1 MFRILEKMKKPKN
14 KFKFNTI
21 YTQKEITLD
30 LAKYDEETKNSIIK
44 FISEITRKSNYSYR
58 EFVEL
63 YNKMPEYLNSDLED
77 FYKTQIKTLF
87 QGSIYLTDCFSKYKE
102 LHLKD
107 ICKENEK
114 VLIIGTGT
122 NSKIQTLK
130 SISNFGN
137 SEFLVIQ
144 NYNNNFDAN
153 VNIYKNP
160 EIPDAV
166 SINVILKNDEVL
178 INKLANSLSEKE
190 LNKNNIKK
198 ALSENDLD
206 YIVDID
212 DILIQKNK
220 VELVDIINEVKD
232 ILVYSKKDILKNL
245 FSQLLKCGS
254 EFKIE
259 CIKNG
264 SLIIIDE
271 SILDKDDKKNIE
283 LENIENNTDE
293 FPDENSELENE
304 NIEENKEIEQIE
316 EENTEE
322 ENKKNTLDELDEF
335 VCLNVIIPRITN
347 LEQLQISLNNIITSN
362 LSFKSLT
369 PLIEE
374 LNIFIKSNEKITYKT
389 KYGNAIDNQ
398 TEFINDILYDYKV
411 VLTHSPNGIID
422 AEFDKF
428 IKILIETGRINNTK
442 IVVDEDIIPTIKTMI
457 SRLPEFNSSNI
468 IDVDYKVESIK
479 NNIIQVENFRKV
491 PLSFSESKTELEK
504 LSFNIPISKIVF
516 YSLYYQNTFINNYEL
531 KINSMDSEK
540 IIDIHKNTNI
550 LKTSLIE
557 EFSKLFFTTI
567 NNQILNSIK
576 KQETKISLEKV
587 IYVEKD
593 YLKDFL
599 MKIEEELTDKTI
611 DKLNNDIIKI
621 VKSLNSDYRSEIL
634 NTVKSTVNLDNQDIN
649 FYTIFIKTLQKSDI
663 LTDLNINFIVEE

>member
-30 LAKYDEETKNSIIK
+30 LVKYDEETKISIIK
-44 FISEITRKSNYSYR
+44 FISEITSKSNYSYR

-77 FYKTQIKTLF
+77 FYKAQIETLF

-114 VLIIGTGT
+114 VLIVGTGT

-160 EIPDAV
+160 ELPDAV
-166 SINVILKNDEVL
+166 SINVILKNDEILV
-178 INKLANSLSEKE
+178 NKLANSLSEKE

-232 ILVYSKKDILKNL
+232 ILVYSKKYILKNL

-283 LENIENNTDE
+283 LENIENDNDE
-293 FPDENSELENE
+293 FHDENSELENE

-316 EENTEE
+316 EENTEQ

-389 KYGNAIDNQ
+389 KYGNVIDNQ

-491 PLSFSESKTELEK
+491 PLGFSESKTELEE

-540 IIDIHKNTNI
+540 IIDIHKNTNV

-599 MKIEEELTDKTI
+599 IKIEEELTDKTI

-621 VKSLNSDYRSEIL
+621 VKSLNSDYRNEIL
-634 NTVKSTVNLDNQDIN
+634 NTIKSTVNLDNQDIN

>member
-153 VNIYKNP
+153 IKIYKNP
-160 EIPDAV
+160 ELPDAV

-428 IKILIETGRINNTK
+428 IKFLIETGRINNTK
-442 IVVDEDIIPTIKTMI
+442 IVVDEDIIPTIKTII
-457 SRLPEFNSSNI
+457 SRLHEFNSSNI

-491 PLSFSESKTELEK
+491 PLNFSENKTELEE

-516 YSLYYQNTFINNYEL
+516 YSLYYQNTFINNYEM

-540 IIDIHKNTNI
+540 IIDIHKNTNV

-599 MKIEEELTDKTI
+599 IKIEEELTDKTI

-621 VKSLNSDYRSEIL
+621 VKSLNSDYRNEIL
-634 NTVKSTVNLDNQDIN
+634 NTIKSTVNLDNQDIN

>member
-153 VNIYKNP
+153 IKIYKNP
-160 EIPDAV
+160 ELPDAV

-428 IKILIETGRINNTK
+428 IKFLIETGRINNTK
-442 IVVDEDIIPTIKTMI
+442 IVVDEDIIPTIKTII
-457 SRLPEFNSSNI
+457 SRLHEFNSSNI

-491 PLSFSESKTELEK
+491 PLNFSESKTELEK

-599 MKIEEELTDKTI
+599 IKIEEELTDKTI

>member
-44 FISEITRKSNYSYR
+44 FISEITSKSNYSYR

-77 FYKTQIKTLF
+77 FYKTQIETLF

-160 EIPDAV
+160 ELPDAV

-316 EENTEE
+316 EENMEE

-491 PLSFSESKTELEK
+491 PLNFSESKTELEK

-516 YSLYYQNTFINNYEL
+516 YSLYYQNTFINNYEM

-599 MKIEEELTDKTI
+599 IKIEEELTDKTI

>member
-44 FISEITRKSNYSYR
+44 FISEITSKSNYSYR

-77 FYKTQIKTLF
+77 FYKTQIETLF

-160 EIPDAV
+160 ELPDAV

-599 MKIEEELTDKTI
+599 IKIEEELTDKTI

-621 VKSLNSDYRSEIL
+621 VKSLNSDYRNEIL
-634 NTVKSTVNLDNQDIN
+634 NTIKSTVNLDNQDIN

>member
-77 FYKTQIKTLF
+77 FYKTQIETLF

-153 VNIYKNP
+153 IKIYKNP
-160 EIPDAV
+160 ELPDAV

-428 IKILIETGRINNTK
+428 IKFLIETGRINNTK
-442 IVVDEDIIPTIKTMI
+442 IVVDEDIIPTIKTII

-491 PLSFSESKTELEK
+491 PLNFSENKTELEE

-516 YSLYYQNTFINNYEL
+516 YSLYYQNTFINNYEM

-599 MKIEEELTDKTI
+599 IKIEEELTDKTI

>member
-44 FISEITRKSNYSYR
+44 FISEITSKSNYSYR

-77 FYKTQIKTLF
+77 FYKTQIETLF

-491 PLSFSESKTELEK
+491 PLNFSESKTELEK

-599 MKIEEELTDKTI
+599 IKIEEELTDKTI

-621 VKSLNSDYRSEIL
+621 VKSLNSDYRNEIL
-634 NTVKSTVNLDNQDIN
+634 NTIKSTVNLDNQDIN

>member
-14 KFKFNTI
+14 KFKSNTI

-44 FISEITRKSNYSYR
+44 FISEITSKSNYSYR

-77 FYKTQIKTLF
+77 FYKTQIETLF

-160 EIPDAV
+160 ELPDAV

-293 FPDENSELENE
+293 FPDENSKLENE

-491 PLSFSESKTELEK
+491 PLNFSESKTELEK

-516 YSLYYQNTFINNYEL
+516 YSLYYQNTFINNYEM

-599 MKIEEELTDKTI
+599 IKIEEELTDKTI

>member
-44 FISEITRKSNYSYR
+44 FISEITSKSNYSYR

-77 FYKTQIKTLF
+77 FYKTQIETLF

-304 NIEENKEIEQIE
+304 NIEENKEIEQI
-316 EENTEE
+316 EE

-599 MKIEEELTDKTI
+599 IKIEEELTDKTI

>member
-153 VNIYKNP
+153 IKIYKNP
-160 EIPDAV
+160 ELPDAV

-428 IKILIETGRINNTK
+428 IKFLIETGRINNTK
-442 IVVDEDIIPTIKTMI
+442 IVVDEDIIPTIKTII

-491 PLSFSESKTELEK
+491 PLNFSENKTELEE

-516 YSLYYQNTFINNYEL
+516 YSLYYQNTFINNYEM

-540 IIDIHKNTNI
+540 IIDIHKNTNV

-599 MKIEEELTDKTI
+599 IKIEEELTDKTI

-621 VKSLNSDYRSEIL
+621 VKSLNSDYRNEIL
-634 NTVKSTVNLDNQDIN
+634 NTIKSTVNLDNQDIN

>member
-153 VNIYKNP
+153 IKIYKNP
-160 EIPDAV
+160 ELPDAV

-316 EENTEE
+316 EENMEE
-322 ENKKNTLDELDEF
+322 ENKKNTLDEF

-491 PLSFSESKTELEK
+491 PLNFSESKTELEK

-599 MKIEEELTDKTI
+599 IKIEEELTDKTI

>member
-44 FISEITRKSNYSYR
+44 FISEITSKSNYSYR

-77 FYKTQIKTLF
+77 FYKTQIETLF

-428 IKILIETGRINNTK
+428 TKILIETGRINNTK

-491 PLSFSESKTELEK
+491 PLNFSESKTELEK

-516 YSLYYQNTFINNYEL
+516 YSLYYQNTFINNYEM

-599 MKIEEELTDKTI
+599 IKIEEELTDKTI

>member
-153 VNIYKNP
+153 IKIYKNP
-160 EIPDAV
+160 ELPDAV

-316 EENTEE
+316 EENMEE
-322 ENKKNTLDELDEF
+322 ENKKNTLDEF

-491 PLSFSESKTELEK
+491 PLNFSESKTELEK

-516 YSLYYQNTFINNYEL
+516 YSLYYQNTFINNYEM

-599 MKIEEELTDKTI
+599 IKIEEELTDKTI

>member
-44 FISEITRKSNYSYR
+44 FISEITSKSNYSYR

-77 FYKTQIKTLF
+77 FYKTQIETLF

-153 VNIYKNP
+153 IKIYKNP
-160 EIPDAV
+160 ELPDAV

-428 IKILIETGRINNTK
+428 IKILIETGRIDNTK

-491 PLSFSESKTELEK
+491 PLNFSESKTELEK

-516 YSLYYQNTFINNYEL
+516 YSLYYQNTFINNYEM

-599 MKIEEELTDKTI
+599 IKIEEELTDKTI

>member
-1 MFRILEKMKKPKN
+1 M
-14 KFKFNTI
+14 
-21 YTQKEITLD
+21 
-30 LAKYDEETKNSIIK
+30 
-44 FISEITRKSNYSYR
+44 
-58 EFVEL
+58 
-63 YNKMPEYLNSDLED
+63 
-77 FYKTQIKTLF
+77 
-87 QGSIYLTDCFSKYKE
+87 
-102 LHLKD
+102 
-107 ICKENEK
+107 
-114 VLIIGTGT
+114 
-122 NSKIQTLK
+122 
-130 SISNFGN
+130 
-137 SEFLVIQ
+137 
-144 NYNNNFDAN
+144 
-153 VNIYKNP
+153 
-160 EIPDAV
+160 
-166 SINVILKNDEVL
+166 
-178 INKLANSLSEKE
+178 
-190 LNKNNIKK
+190 
-198 ALSENDLD
+198 
-206 YIVDID
+206 
-212 DILIQKNK
+212 
-220 VELVDIINEVKD
+220 
-232 ILVYSKKDILKNL
+232 

-428 IKILIETGRINNTK
+428 IKFLIETGRINNTK
-442 IVVDEDIIPTIKTMI
+442 IVVDEDIIPTIKTII

-491 PLSFSESKTELEK
+491 PLNFSENKTELEE

-516 YSLYYQNTFINNYEL
+516 YSLYYQNTFINNYEM

-540 IIDIHKNTNI
+540 IIDIHKNTNV

-599 MKIEEELTDKTI
+599 IKIEEELTDKTI

-621 VKSLNSDYRSEIL
+621 VKSLNSDYRNEIL
-634 NTVKSTVNLDNQDIN
+634 NTIKSTVNLDNQDIN

>member
-44 FISEITRKSNYSYR
+44 FISEITSKSNYSYR

-77 FYKTQIKTLF
+77 FYKTQIETLF

-293 FPDENSELENE
+293 FPDKNSELENE

-599 MKIEEELTDKTI
+599 IKIEEELTDKTI

-621 VKSLNSDYRSEIL
+621 VKSLNSDYRNEIL
-634 NTVKSTVNLDNQDIN
+634 NTIKSTVNLDNQDIN

>member
-428 IKILIETGRINNTK
+428 IKFLIETGRINNTK
-442 IVVDEDIIPTIKTMI
+442 IVVDEDIIPTIKTII

-491 PLSFSESKTELEK
+491 PLNFSENKTELEE

-516 YSLYYQNTFINNYEL
+516 YSLYYQNTFINNYEM

-540 IIDIHKNTNI
+540 IIDIHKNTNV

-599 MKIEEELTDKTI
+599 IKIEEELTDKTI

>member
-44 FISEITRKSNYSYR
+44 FISEITSKSNYSYR

-77 FYKTQIKTLF
+77 FYKTQIETLF

-316 EENTEE
+316 EEN
-322 ENKKNTLDELDEF
+322 KKNTLDELDEF

-516 YSLYYQNTFINNYEL
+516 YSLYYQNTFINNYEM

-599 MKIEEELTDKTI
+599 IKIEEELTDKTI

>member
-44 FISEITRKSNYSYR
+44 FISEITSKSNYSYR

-153 VNIYKNP
+153 IKIYKNP
-160 EIPDAV
+160 ELPDAV

-491 PLSFSESKTELEK
+491 PLNFSESKTELEE

-516 YSLYYQNTFINNYEL
+516 YSLYYQNTFINNYEM

-599 MKIEEELTDKTI
+599 IKIEEELTDKTI

>member
-44 FISEITRKSNYSYR
+44 FISEITSKSNYSYR

-77 FYKTQIKTLF
+77 FYKTQIETLF

-160 EIPDAV
+160 ELPDAV

-491 PLSFSESKTELEK
+491 PLNFSESKTELEK

-516 YSLYYQNTFINNYEL
+516 YSLHYQNTFINNYEM

-599 MKIEEELTDKTI
+599 IKIEEELTDKTI

>member
-21 YTQKEITLD
+21 YTQKETTLD

-153 VNIYKNP
+153 IKIYKNP
-160 EIPDAV
+160 ELPDAV

-428 IKILIETGRINNTK
+428 IKFLIETGRINNTK
-442 IVVDEDIIPTIKTMI
+442 IVVDEDIIPTIKTII
-457 SRLPEFNSSNI
+457 SRLHEFNSSNI

-491 PLSFSESKTELEK
+491 PLNFSENKTELEE

-516 YSLYYQNTFINNYEL
+516 YSLYYQNTFINNYEM

-540 IIDIHKNTNI
+540 IIDIHKNTNV

-599 MKIEEELTDKTI
+599 IKIEEELTDKTI

-621 VKSLNSDYRSEIL
+621 VKSLNSDYRNEIL
-634 NTVKSTVNLDNQDIN
+634 NTIKSTVNLDNQDIN

>member
-44 FISEITRKSNYSYR
+44 FISEITSKSNYSYR

-77 FYKTQIKTLF
+77 FYKTQIETLF

-160 EIPDAV
+160 ELPDAV

-457 SRLPEFNSSNI
+457 SRLLEFNSSNI

-491 PLSFSESKTELEK
+491 PLNFSESKTELEK

-516 YSLYYQNTFINNYEL
+516 YSLYYQNTFINNYEM

-599 MKIEEELTDKTI
+599 IKIEEELTDKTI

>member
-44 FISEITRKSNYSYR
+44 FISEITSKSNYSYR

-77 FYKTQIKTLF
+77 FYKTQIETLF

-160 EIPDAV
+160 ELPDAV

-491 PLSFSESKTELEK
+491 PLNFSESKTELEK

-516 YSLYYQNTFINNYEL
+516 YSLYYQNTFINNYEM

-599 MKIEEELTDKTI
+599 IKIEEELTDKTI

>member
-44 FISEITRKSNYSYR
+44 FISEITSKSNYSYR

-77 FYKTQIKTLF
+77 FYKTQIETLF

-491 PLSFSESKTELEK
+491 PLNFSESKTELEK

-516 YSLYYQNTFINNYEL
+516 YSLYYQNTFINNYEM

-599 MKIEEELTDKTI
+599 IKIEEELTDKTI

>member
-44 FISEITRKSNYSYR
+44 FISEITSKSNYSYR

-77 FYKTQIKTLF
+77 FYKTQIEILF

-153 VNIYKNP
+153 IKIYKNP
-160 EIPDAV
+160 ELPDAV

-428 IKILIETGRINNTK
+428 IKFLIETGRINNTK
-442 IVVDEDIIPTIKTMI
+442 IVVDEDIIPTIKTII

-491 PLSFSESKTELEK
+491 PLNFSENKTELEE

-516 YSLYYQNTFINNYEL
+516 YSLYYQNTFINNYEM

-540 IIDIHKNTNI
+540 IIDIHKNTNV

-599 MKIEEELTDKTI
+599 IKIEEELTDKTI

>member
-44 FISEITRKSNYSYR
+44 FISEITSKSNYSYR

-77 FYKTQIKTLF
+77 FYKTQIETLF

-160 EIPDAV
+160 ELPDAV

-491 PLSFSESKTELEK
+491 PLNFSESKTELEK

-516 YSLYYQNTFINNYEL
+516 YSLYYQNTFINNYEM

-599 MKIEEELTDKTI
+599 IKIEEELTDKTI

-663 LTDLNINFIVEE
+663 LTDLNINFIIEE

>member
-153 VNIYKNP
+153 IKIYKNP
-160 EIPDAV
+160 ELPDAV

-245 FSQLLKCGS
+245 FSQLLKCGI

-599 MKIEEELTDKTI
+599 IKIEEELTDKTI

>member
-1 MFRILEKMKKPKN
+1 MFRILEKMKKLKN

>member
-428 IKILIETGRINNTK
+428 IKFLIETGRINNTK
-442 IVVDEDIIPTIKTMI
+442 IVVDEDIIPTIKTII

-491 PLSFSESKTELEK
+491 PLNFSENKTELEE

-516 YSLYYQNTFINNYEL
+516 YSLYYQNTFINNYEM

-540 IIDIHKNTNI
+540 IIDIHKNTNV

-599 MKIEEELTDKTI
+599 IKIEEELTDKTI

-621 VKSLNSDYRSEIL
+621 VKSLNSDYRNEIL
-634 NTVKSTVNLDNQDIN
+634 NTIKSTVNLDNQDIN

>member
-153 VNIYKNP
+153 IKIYKNP
-160 EIPDAV
+160 ELPDAV

-428 IKILIETGRINNTK
+428 IKFLIETGRINNTK
-442 IVVDEDIIPTIKTMI
+442 IVVDEDIIPTIKTII

-491 PLSFSESKTELEK
+491 PLNFSENKTELEE

-516 YSLYYQNTFINNYEL
+516 YSLYYQNTFINNYEM

-599 MKIEEELTDKTI
+599 IKIEEELTDKTI